1 MSISRTSIIN
11 LILLSFTLVFL
22 LLSGAAL
29 AYYGWIVVASP
40 ETLVVVVIPGVLAI
54 LFGLAMIF
62 PLIVRINVILTCV
75 LLVAFTYVAETM
87 LHLRLIGNSG
97 FNFGTP
103 GVEFDRRRVVEVI
116 LDLRRTG
123 TEAYPVLFAEA
134 LLRDDGTGTLI
145 PSIQVDGSPVLPLGG
160 IAGKITVYCNETGR
174 YLIYLSDE
182 HGFHNPPDLW
192 HSGNIEIAA
201 LGDSITQGAC
211 DRSEENF
218 VARIRDR
225 HPYTLNLGMSS
236 NGPMMELATLREY
249 LPSLKP
255 KTVLWFYSEEND
267 IKPDLQRG
275 RRAAILRKYLEPG
288 FRQGLQENQE
298 AIDRSLIEFADRA
311 LEREI
316 KKRRQVSQSAT
327 TFNVKD
333 WFLLRR
339 LRNALGLII
348 GPSNKDISF
357 FRRILKEAQA
367 TVSSWNGKLYVVYLP
382 GYRRFISPWGRLAQ
396 DLTRVR
402 VLQALAEIPG
412 VSVIDLVPVFA
423 EHPAPSSLF
432 RFHYTTEGF
441 GLVASEVLKALEGKL
456 D

>member
-174 YLIYLSDE
+174 YLIYPERRARFSQPT
-182 HGFHNPPDLW
+182 GFV
-192 HSGNIEIAA
+192 A
-201 LGDSITQGAC
+201 LG
-211 DRSEENF
+211 
-218 VARIRDR
+218 
-225 HPYTLNLGMSS
+225 
-236 NGPMMELATLREY
+236 EY
-249 LPSLKP
+249 R
-255 KTVLWFYSEEND
+255 N
-267 IKPDLQRG
+267 
-275 RRAAILRKYLEPG
+275 RR
-288 FRQGLQENQE
+288 
-298 AIDRSLIEFADRA
+298 
-311 LEREI
+311 
-316 KKRRQVSQSAT
+316 
-327 TFNVKD
+327 
-333 WFLLRR
+333 
-339 LRNALGLII
+339 
-348 GPSNKDISF
+348 
-357 FRRILKEAQA
+357 
-367 TVSSWNGKLYVVYLP
+367 
-382 GYRRFISPWGRLAQ
+382 PW
-396 DLTRVR
+396 
-402 VLQALAEIPG
+402 
-412 VSVIDLVPVFA
+412 
-423 EHPAPSSLF
+423 
-432 RFHYTTEGF
+432 RFHHPG
-441 GLVASEVLKALEGKL
+441 GL
-456 D
+456 